1 MPLPSWSRETAG
13 ELQPSFLQGWV
24 STKRMSQEFVIGW
37 DRNWLTHLTT
47 PIPPN
52 SWRFGEARFPP
63 DTWFSFWRLPTWIVI
78 PFAIWIIWRLFFWV
92 YWKRSTE
99 KDQPTSQRCRVD
111 WNVWSLRPRLVLLSQ
126 KVPGASHP
134 AGAAVKGWADGDGLK

>member
-63 DTWFSFWRLPTWIVI
+63 RYMIQLLKTSYLDSHSVCYLNNLTIIFLGVLEKEHRKRPANFSTVSGWL
-78 PFAIWIIWRLFFWV
+78 
-92 YWKRSTE
+92 K
-99 KDQPTSQRCRVD
+99 C
-111 WNVWSLRPRLVLLSQ
+111 LV
-126 KVPGASHP
+126 AEAA
-134 AGAAVKGWADGDGLK
+134 AGAFIPEGSRCVAPCRSGGKRVSRWWWA